1 LAIESATPIRIG
13 EGFLGF
19 ARWSQRPDTACAG
32 RRWAAIP
39 FGSWLTRKRR
49 SRWPLDAE
57 IVARPRDVVRD
68 ADLPD
73 AAVIERALNAYLLG
87 RLLDA
92 TQATSDLAAEQADQL
107 AVDEVRAYRR
117 ERGLVE

>member
-1 LAIESATPIRIG
+1 LRARPLSVSVRVPWVRAVIAT
-13 EGFLGF
+13 
-19 ARWSQRPDTACAG
+19 AG
-32 RRWAAIP
+32 R
-39 FGSWLTRKRR
+39 GLRR
-49 SRWPLDAE
+49 SSLGRDTVWIMADPQKKVTVALDAE
-57 IVARPRDVVRD
+57 IVARTRDVFGD